1 MRPLFEVVVMPK
13 IKFICG
19 LENISL
25 FRSSALLRLG
35 AAKRKEKNGI
45 SHFT

>member
-13 IKFICG
+13 IKFIYG

-25 FRSSALLRLG
+25 FRSSALLQLG
-35 AAKRKEKNGI
+35 AAKRKAKNGI
-45 SHFT
+45 LHFT